1 MISTESHIFYI
12 CDLNPIIT
20 MRGNKLFYILYQPY
34 KYLVLFP
41 LMLVNTLF
49 FGTLAVVIAP
59 LIGPRLGGLICG
71 AWWSK
76 LNTVLTPMIVKV
88 KGRENIQKGTSYIVV
103 PNHQSLYDIFLVYG
117 WIGLDIRWVMKK
129 ELAKVPGVG
138 FGSKSVGHIFIDRS
152 NQRAALKSL
161 EEAEKKLVNG
171 TSVVI
176 FPEGT
181 RSRTG
186 KLIKFKRGAFKM
198 AMDLKL
204 PLLPVTIDGT
214 RKVMP
219 HPSVVNILPGKVKMT
234 IHEPVKVD
242 GLTEKDIPELMVKV
256 KETIESGFGK
266 V

>member
-1 MISTESHIFYI
+1 
-12 CDLNPIIT
+12 
-20 MRGNKLFYILYQPY
+20 MRENKLLYILYQPY

-41 LMLVNTLF
+41 LMIINTLF
-49 FGTLAVVIAP
+49 FGALAVVIAP

-71 AWWSK
+71 SWWSK
-76 LNTVLTPMIVKV
+76 LNTVLTPMFVKV
-88 KGRENIQKGTSYIVV
+88 SGRSNIKKYTSYIVV
-103 PNHQSLYDIFLVYG
+103 ANHQSLYDIFLIYG
-117 WIGLDIRWVMKK
+117 WIGMDIRWVMKK

-186 KLIKFKRGAFKM
+186 QLTKFKRGAFKM

-204 PLLPVTIDGT
+204 PLLPVTINGT
-214 RKVMP
+214 REVMP
-219 HPSVVNILPGKVKMT
+219 HPSAINILPGKVKMT
-234 IHEPVKVD
+234 IHAPIMVE
-242 GLTEKDIPELMVKV
+242 GLTEKDIPELMAKV
-256 KETIESGFGK
+256 KETIESGLEK